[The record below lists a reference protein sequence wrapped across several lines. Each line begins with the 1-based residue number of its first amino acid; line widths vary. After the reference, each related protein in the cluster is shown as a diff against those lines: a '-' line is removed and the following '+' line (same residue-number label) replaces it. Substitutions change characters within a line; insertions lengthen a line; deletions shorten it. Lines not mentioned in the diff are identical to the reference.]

1 MSAQLDAATLHGC
14 LDLVMLRPV
23 YCEAAVSNSPGI
35 SNHSLRSTA
44 AQPGAMNTRNRNSLS
59 TRSLQFALALAGVVA
74 VISALRTS
82 TPLNRQ
88 QAAST
93 LDRLLTRL
101 YRSFDEGDEK
111 AIYRRLAESVTGE
124 QINEIYLEHRRAL
137 DSEER
142 GGARARVNNV
152 EVLRVRSLKKGASG
166 SLLIDATWTVSGDVD
181 HFGHTHQRRNRY
193 DAIVKIVP
201 VDDGWK
207 IGAIEVADRLREAV
221 KKDE

>member
-1 MSAQLDAATLHGC
+1 M
-14 LDLVMLRPV
+14 
-23 YCEAAVSNSPGI
+23 
-35 SNHSLRSTA
+35 TA
-44 AQPGAMNTRNRNSLS
+44 RNRNSLF
-59 TRSLQFALALAGVVA
+59 TRSLQLAIAIVGVA
-74 VISALRTS
+74 AITSTLRTS
-82 TPLNRQ
+82 TPLNRK

-101 YRSFDEGDEK
+101 YRSFDEDDEK
-111 AIYRRLAESVTGE
+111 AAYRRLAESVTGE

-142 GGARARVNNV
+142 GGARAQVNKV
-152 EVLRVRSLKKGASG
+152 EILSVRSLKNGGSG

-181 HFGHTHQRRNRY
+181 HFGHTHPRRNRY

-201 VDDGWK
+201 VDGGWK

-221 KKDE
+221 K